1 MPCRNPETN
10 CHHRYNGECLS
21 DKIERCDKMT
31 DKPKWWPENPYSKFD
46 IGFLG
51 WEKASR
57 SIWNA
62 MQNCLGND
70 EIMMAA
76 IFDAVEEALDGE
88 EPSDFMMS
96 FPIVRKAW
104 EVAQK

>member
-1 MPCRNPETN
+1 
-10 CHHRYNGECLS
+10 
-21 DKIERCDKMT
+21 
-31 DKPKWWPENPYSKFD
+31 
-46 IGFLG
+46 
-51 WEKASR
+51 
-57 SIWNA
+57 

-104 EVAQK
+104 EAVQK

>member
-1 MPCRNPETN
+1 M
-10 CHHRYNGECLS
+10 S
-21 DKIERCDKMT
+21 

-46 IGFLG
+46 RGFLG

-104 EVAQK
+104 EAVQK